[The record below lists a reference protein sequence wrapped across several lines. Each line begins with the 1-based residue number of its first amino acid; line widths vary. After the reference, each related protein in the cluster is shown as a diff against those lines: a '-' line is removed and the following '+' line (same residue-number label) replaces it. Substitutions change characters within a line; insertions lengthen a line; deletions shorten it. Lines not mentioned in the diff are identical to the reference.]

1 MTSEALKPNRICP
14 SRLTFRVPLTASPV
28 ETFTI
33 MSLYP
38 KPSSASSSTFPTE
51 FDILRASHKFLRQDN
66 DLAESHN
73 NTWNDQ
79 LAQKYYD
86 SLFREFAVCD
96 LKHYKSGNFAL
107 RWRTEA
113 EVLSGAG
120 ENTCGNTRCKH
131 HTDNDTTVQLS
142 TLELPFAYEEH
153 GEHKS
158 ALVKVVLCPRCLK
171 KLMWKRNKEKEGQPA
186 TPLEGLIEPSNHE
199 DVADKARASDM
210 NRLHRLTRSRD
221 NKRESKAVETES
233 SIRRRSSRSRSPR
246 DRRDVH
252 RSRLPRS
259 TPP

>member
-1 MTSEALKPNRICP
+1 
-14 SRLTFRVPLTASPV
+14 
-28 ETFTI
+28 

-38 KPSSASSSTFPTE
+38 KPSSSATSFATE
-51 FDILRASHKFLRQDN
+51 FDILRASHKFLRHDN
-66 DLAESHN
+66 DPSESSHK
-73 NTWNDQ
+73 TSWNDQ

-86 SLFREFAVCD
+86 NLFREFAVCD

-131 HTDNDTTVQLS
+131 HTDQDTAVQLS

-171 KLMWKRNKEKEGQPA
+171 KLMWKRNKEKDGQSA
-186 TPLEGLIEPSNHE
+186 TPLEVLIEPGNHE
-199 DVADKARASDM
+199 DIPDKASNV
-210 NRLHRLTRSRD
+210 NRLHRSTRSRD
-221 NKRESKAVETES
+221 NRRGSEAVETES

-246 DRRDVH
+246 DRRDAH
-252 RSRLPRS
+252 RSRRQRS
-259 TPP
+259 TP